1 MAHVRSQGSRDV
13 LYHGIN
19 SRDIGE
25 LPNIAPSNDI
35 GFISDIG
42 WI

>member
-1 MAHVRSQGSRDV
+1 MAHVRPQRSRGV
-13 LYHGIN
+13 LHHGIN

-25 LPNIAPSNDI
+25 LPNIAPCNDI